1 MKAAFDPTVRNE
13 HQAGAIG
20 TDAMADGQH
29 GVAAPLDVRLMIRD
43 TAYHVRTKEGIG
55 DGQVENDRPTL
66 VEFGDHVH
74 FRC

>member
-1 MKAAFDPTVRNE
+1 
-13 HQAGAIG
+13 
-20 TDAMADGQH
+20 MADGQH

-66 VEFGDHVH
+66 VEFGDDVH